1 MNYWDRWLRAA
12 MQSRIMPFLWCNLH
26 DANLSYANLR
36 DADLRDADLRDAN
49 LSDANLRG
57 ANLSYANLRDAD
69 LSGANLRDA
78 NLSRANLS
86 RANLRDA
93 NLSGANL
100 SGANLSGA
108 DLSGANLSGA
118 NLSGADLS
126 GANLSGANLSGSTGL
141 LDAIAWLREQFDIL
155 RDGSVLVWTRKG
167 GDATE
172 FAPPKHWTIAPGET
186 LTEVPNPDRC
196 TVCGCGVNF
205 GTWDWCQREYTGA
218 PLWAACIEPLDLAGV
233 VVPYNTDGKARCA
246 RLTLLREVRP

>member
-93 NLSGANL
+93 N
-100 SGANLSGA
+100 
-108 DLSGANLSGA
+108 LSGANLSGA